1 MNKPFPTPTLSQKVD
16 AKSQPEAR
24 LRHWA
29 VFAYALLFVIGF
41 SLVFTISW
49 GAQ

>member
-1 MNKPFPTPTLSQKVD
+1 MNDPFPTPTLSQKVD

-29 VFAYALLFVIGF
+29 VFAHALLFVISF